1 MGCEDRLIIMA
12 SSTVSSAASE
22 VAQAVTSAD
31 EEAARKNKAATSS
44 SSQTSAQTQIN
55 NTATVVESD
64 KSADKSEG
72 STDIAVTTTASTLA
86 GINND
91 TSSSE
96 LFNVLSAMHLTGAG
110 ANSSSSSGGV
120 YHTGAV
126 YASACTGVTN
136 TVTAAGGG
144 QLAQPTSSSRKRKIL
159 DYPGSL
165 GSGSGSSGTKLN
177 SMRPP
182 GSGRRTSDVDDDLP
196 LHTPQCSQSGESGL
210 FSSFPCV

>member
-1 MGCEDRLIIMA
+1 MA
-12 SSTVSSAASE
+12 SSTVSTASE
-22 VAQAVTSAD
+22 AAVTSAE
-31 EEAARKNKAATSS
+31 EEATYVAPNDKAAAA
-44 SSQTSAQTQIN
+44 SSQKSAQTQIN
-55 NTATVVESD
+55 SATGDNSD
-64 KSADKSEG
+64 KTADKSEG
-72 STDIAVTTTASTLA
+72 SIDIAVTTTASTVA
-86 GINND
+86 GISND

-96 LFNVLSAMHLTGAG
+96 LFNVLSAMHLTAG
-110 ANSSSSSGGV
+110 SSSGAGV
-120 YHTGAV
+120 YHSGAV

-196 LHTPQCSQSGESGL
+196 LHTPQCSQSGKLNG
-210 FSSFPCV
+210 FPCV